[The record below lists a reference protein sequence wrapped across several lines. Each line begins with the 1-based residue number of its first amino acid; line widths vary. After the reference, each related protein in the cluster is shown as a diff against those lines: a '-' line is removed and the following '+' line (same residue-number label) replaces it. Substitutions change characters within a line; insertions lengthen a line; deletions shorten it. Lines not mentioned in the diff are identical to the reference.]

1 MQFQGVTYSRKFCSK
16 CRFPNL
22 VNNKTSQFT
31 GLVIP
36 GRTGGHGPSPRC
48 THIQTNT
55 HTHTETETQTQTHT
69 HTCFAQQKEKK
80 KRKGKLQS
88 LKAVTIKRM
97 SPRSKCY
104 GFTHSTASIIRNCP
118 CWQTTVADNTLQCP
132 MAPLLWNPFCCW
144 WFMFPKYWI
153 EHQNVK

>member
-22 VNNKTSQFT
+22 VNSKTSQFT
-31 GLVIP
+31 GLVIR
-36 GRTGGHGPSPRC
+36 GRQGAMVHPPDAHTYKQ
-48 THIQTNT
+48 THI
-55 HTHTETETQTQTHT
+55 HTQRQRHSHRHTP
-69 HTCFAQQKEKK
+69 TCFAQQKEKK

-144 WFMFPKYWI
+144 WFMFPKY
-153 EHQNVK
+153 